1 VVVHLKDR
9 GWRWLAVVAIAVTLA
24 LFVLTPV
31 VAMAGAPVE
40 LVVALSNISLV
51 TLVASFALVVFV
63 TSRHAEWA
71 LWIGAFGLGAEIAAA
86 LLLLIHEPQPAYL
99 HPEWAWYWPVVNTVY
114 FGGLLLAAAAVLGAA
129 IGLVAMRT
137 RAVALGLLVG
147 LAAFAINRIA
157 PYR

>member
-1 VVVHLKDR
+1 M
-9 GWRWLAVVAIAVTLA
+9 AIAVTLA

-40 LVVALSNISLV
+40 LVVALSNVSLV
-51 TLVASFALVVFV
+51 TLVTSFALVVFM
-63 TSRHAEWA
+63 TSRHSDWA
-71 LWIGAFGLGAEIAAA
+71 LWIGVFALGAEIAAA

-99 HPEWAWYWPVVNTVY
+99 HPEWAWYWPVVNTIY
-114 FGGLLLAAAAVLGAA
+114 FCGLLFAAAAVLGAA
-129 IGLVAMRT
+129 IALVAMRT
-137 RAVALGLLVG
+137 RAVALGLLIG

>member
-1 VVVHLKDR
+1 M
-9 GWRWLAVVAIAVTLA
+9 AIAVTLA

-31 VAMAGAPVE
+31 VAMAGAPME
-40 LVVALSNISLV
+40 FVVALSNVSLV

-63 TSRHAEWA
+63 TSRQPDWA
-71 LWIGAFGLGAEIAAA
+71 LWIGVFALGAEIAAA

-129 IGLVAMRT
+129 IALVAMRT
-137 RAVALGLLVG
+137 RAVALGLLIG

>member
-1 VVVHLKDR
+1 M
-9 GWRWLAVVAIAVTLA
+9 AIAVTLA

-40 LVVALSNISLV
+40 LVVALSNVSLV
-51 TLVASFALVVFV
+51 TLVASFALVVFM
-63 TSRHAEWA
+63 TSRQAAWA
-71 LWIGAFGLGAEIAAA
+71 LWIGLFALSAEIAAA

-129 IGLVAMRT
+129 IALVAMRT
-137 RAVALGLLVG
+137 RAVALGLLIG

>member
-1 VVVHLKDR
+1 M
-9 GWRWLAVVAIAVTLA
+9 AIGVTLA

-63 TSRHAEWA
+63 TSHHAEWA
-71 LWIGAFGLGAEIAAA
+71 LWVGVFALGAEIAAA

-129 IGLVAMRT
+129 IALVAIRT
-137 RAVALGLLVG
+137 RAVALALLVG

>member
-1 VVVHLKDR
+1 M
-9 GWRWLAVVAIAVTLA
+9 AIAVTLA

-31 VAMAGAPVE
+31 VAMAGAPME
-40 LVVALSNISLV
+40 FVVALSNVSLV

-63 TSRHAEWA
+63 TSRHADWG
-71 LWIGAFGLGAEIAAA
+71 LWIGVFALGAEIAAA

-129 IGLVAMRT
+129 IALVAMRT
-137 RAVALGLLVG
+137 RAVALGLLIG

>member
-1 VVVHLKDR
+1 
-9 GWRWLAVVAIAVTLA
+9 VAIAVTLA

-40 LVVALSNISLV
+40 LVVALSNVSLV
-51 TLVASFALVVFV
+51 TLVASFALVVFM
-63 TSRHAEWA
+63 TSRHSDWA
-71 LWIGAFGLGAEIAAA
+71 LWIGVFALGAEIAAA

-129 IGLVAMRT
+129 IALVAMRT
-137 RAVALGLLVG
+137 RAVALGLLIG

>member
-1 VVVHLKDR
+1 M
-9 GWRWLAVVAIAVTLA
+9 AIAVTLA

-40 LVVALSNISLV
+40 LVVALSNVSLV
-51 TLVASFALVVFV
+51 TLVASFALVVFM
-63 TSRHAEWA
+63 TSRHSDWA
-71 LWIGAFGLGAEIAAA
+71 LWIGVFALGAEIAAA

-129 IGLVAMRT
+129 IALVAMRT
-137 RAVALGLLVG
+137 RAVALGLLIG

>member
-1 VVVHLKDR
+1 MTDR
-9 GWRWLAVVAIAVTLA
+9 RWRWLAVMAVAVTLT
-24 LFVLTPV
+24 LFVLTQLL
-31 VAMAGAPVE
+31 AMAGAPVE

-51 TLVASFALVVFV
+51 TLVASFAVLVFV
-63 TSRHAEWA
+63 ISRHSGSA
-71 LWIGAFGLGAEIAAA
+71 LWIGTLALVAEIAAA

-114 FGGLLLAAAAVLGAA
+114 FGGLLLAVAAVLGSA
-129 IGLVAMRT
+129 IALAAMRT
-137 RAVALGLLVG
+137 RAVTLGLFVG